1 MKALV
6 TGASGFIGAHLLPLL
21 AARDVRVRAMVQV
34 GENVSALAKLDL
46 EIVTGDVRDFASL
59 KTAVD
64 GVDVV
69 FHLAGLLTARS
80 ERQFLDVNER
90 GADNVA
96 RACAERSTP
105 PVMLLVSSLA
115 AAGPATEGRP
125 RTELDPPRPV
135 SKYGRSKRAGELA
148 ARRWAA
154 RVPLTI
160 VRPPMV
166 FGEGDVHSRWLF
178 RPIARR
184 GIHAVPGM
192 RRRHVSL
199 IHVDDMCLALCLAAE
214 QGARVGHCKSEEP
227 AHGVYFLAAEQDL
240 DYDELGRWIGSAVGR
255 RRVRVVRAP
264 GWLGYCAA
272 SAGEVVSRLSR
283 RPTLFNLDKM
293 REALAGSWTCSAARI
308 QQDLGFAVGRPLD
321 QRLLQTAQWYAGRGL
336 L

>member
-6 TGASGFIGAHLLPLL
+6 TGASGFIGPHLVPLL
-21 AARDVRVRAMVQV
+21 TGRDVNVRAMVQA
-34 GENVSALAKLDL
+34 GEDVSLLEGLDT

-59 KTAVD
+59 AAAVQ

-69 FHLAGLLTARS
+69 FHLAGLLAARNQ
-80 ERQFLDVNER
+80 RQLLEINER
-90 GADNVA
+90 GTDNMA
-96 RACAERSTP
+96 RACAERITP
-105 PVMLLVSSLA
+105 PAMLLVSSLA
-115 AAGPATEGRP
+115 AAGPATNGRP

-135 SKYGRSKRAGELA
+135 SNYGRSKRAGELA

-160 VRPPMV
+160 IRPPMV
-166 FGEGDVHSRWLF
+166 FGEGDRHSRWLF

-184 GIHAVPGM
+184 GIHAVPG
-192 RRRHVSL
+192 RQQRQISL
-199 IHVDDMCLALCLAAE
+199 IHVDDMCLGLCLAAE
-214 QGARVGHCKSEEP
+214 RGARVDHCQTEEP
-227 AHGVYFLAAEQDL
+227 ARGVYFLAAEQDL
-240 DYDELGRWIGSAVGR
+240 DYGELGQRIGSAVGR

-272 SAGEVVSRLSR
+272 SAGEVVSRISR
-283 RPTLFNLDKM
+283 RPTLFNVDKM

-308 QQDLGFAVGRPLD
+308 RAELGFAVGRSLD
-321 QRLLQTAQWYAGRGL
+321 ERLLQTAQWYAGRGL